1 MQPALILLLPAFL
14 LGLVA
19 TTQIQSQGRRS
30 LIPSPYTS
38 QDSVKLT
45 EVALQ
50 LQRDQT
56 KLKGELVGLRA
67 RLAELQAQGA
77 AMGGEAAA
85 LQAQLDQLREEAGL
99 TPLSGARIGAPL
111 GGARLPPPLDPPP
124 LASANGHPE

>member
-30 LIPSPYTS
+30 FIPSAYTS

-56 KLKGELVGLRA
+56 KLKSELVGLRA

-77 AMGGEAAA
+77 AVGGEAAA

-99 TPLSGARIGAPL
+99 TALRGGGNGGTPDDGPL
-111 GGARLPPPLDPPP
+111 
-124 LASANGHPE
+124 